1 MVSLITM
8 SGCSAANTGI
18 GAGSSPVLRAGGEA
32 LPRVA
37 AEQLTTDRPP
47 RVRAPG
53 RATRSA
59 NGSRRC
65 QIGITVGSSARQL
78 PHAQRRRS
86 ENWLQFAAGG
96 PGRSGSPNR
105 GPPKARTAPRWN
117 CTERVTPCL
126 PGRRDRGE
134 SLRFWPSASEWCDS
148 TSDVGMGGRR
158 GGDRSSPNPPTL
170 DPSGL
175 GAARSP

>member
-96 PGRSGSPNR
+96 PGPL
-105 GPPKARTAPRWN
+105 
-117 CTERVTPCL
+117 TEDRQK
-126 PGRRDRGE
+126 PGRAVEGVHGTRNTV
-134 SLRFWPSASEWCDS
+134 PSRAE
-148 TSDVGMGGRR
+148 R
-158 GGDRSSPNPPTL
+158 
-170 DPSGL
+170 PSGKPPVL
-175 GAARSP
+175 ARCERMV